1 MNEEKMEND
10 NLPVAVFAN
19 VMYWVIVYLW
29 AVREINELAN
39 KLKTW
44 GVSATSTG
52 DSLINC
58 EVLNEYLDKVD
69 KEDSMYFFFKEKFEI
84 D

>member
-44 GVSATSTG
+44 GVSVTSTG